1 MKRNKLSFFIKKNA
15 FAAPMAPAHHHLI
28 VIVFSD
34 FANQREGWREV
45 LARRGRLQS

>member
-15 FAAPMAPAHHHLI
+15 FAAPMAPAHHHFI